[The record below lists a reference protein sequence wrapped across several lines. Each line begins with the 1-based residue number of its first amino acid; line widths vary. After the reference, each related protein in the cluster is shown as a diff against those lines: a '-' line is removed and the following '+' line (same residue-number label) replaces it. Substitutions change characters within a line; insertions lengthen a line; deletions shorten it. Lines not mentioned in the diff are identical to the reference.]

1 MDSEN
6 SDYDIVPINNSCT
19 NTINS
24 SVIVSSPGSQTSN
37 TNQNISNINTQHEV
51 NSQYDNVDNINVQPL
66 YSGGK
71 KLKNSLVFNIKFRNK
86 IINIESSSEKKA
98 IRIFLKNKNYK
109 KDHILEIIYK
119 NKNSIYL
126 IKGNNNN
133 KINKINKFK
142 KIN

>member
-51 NSQYDNVDNINVQPL
+51 NSQYDNVDNINVQHL